1 LGVDFVASLMN
12 PKHGRQSVSPARR
25 RAYDILLRVETE
37 SAYAST
43 LVGALPDSDL
53 SRADRSLVQE
63 IVLGVLRWRGSL
75 DYFIQRYSGRS
86 SEQLDLPVVI
96 ALRIGLFQLRH
107 LSRIPASA
115 AVNESVN
122 LVKRARTSSAAGL
135 VNALLRKASMH
146 LDEKAGV
153 GIVDS
158 IQRASVEL
166 SHPRWLLERWQAMLG
181 DEEAERLAL
190 ANNSPPPA
198 AFRVNT
204 LRATAGEVIF
214 DLKSKGLI
222 TRESSLVP
230 GAFVVEGGPSQA
242 VNQAARSG
250 LIYIQDQASQ
260 LVSTL
265 LGPHRGHRILDLCA
279 APGSKSSHIAA
290 LAGDEAWVVACDRYA
305 HRLATLL
312 AACGR
317 LGIDSIDSL
326 VLDATRALPFADDA
340 KFDRVLVDAPCSGT
354 GTLRGNPEI
363 KWRLT
368 AGDLTRL
375 VDLQLTLLTGGA
387 QAVAPGGRLVYS
399 TCSIEREEN
408 EQVVR
413 CFLEGNARFRL
424 IKPNARLDL
433 ITADGFVRTFPHRH
447 GSDGF
452 FAAVLE
458 SSNG

>member
-1 LGVDFVASLMN
+1 MN
-12 PKHGRQSVSPARR
+12 PKQSRESVSPAPHQ
-25 RAYDILLRVETE
+25 AYDILLRVEAE
-37 SAYAST
+37 SAYAS
-43 LVGALPDSDL
+43 VRVAALSDSDL
-53 SRADRSLVQE
+53 SREDRALVQE
-63 IVLGVLRWRGSL
+63 IVLGVLRWRGAL

-86 SEQLDLPVVI
+86 CEQLDLPVVI

-107 LSRIPASA
+107 LSRIPTSA

-135 VNALLRKASMH
+135 VNAVLRKASMH
-146 LDEKAGV
+146 LDEKAGA

-158 IQRASVEL
+158 LQRASVEL
-166 SHPRWLLERWQAMLG
+166 SHPAWLLERWRAMLG
-181 DEEAERLAL
+181 KEEAEQLTR
-190 ANNSPPPA
+190 ANNVPPPS

-214 DLKSKGLI
+214 DLKSKGVI

-230 GAFVVEGGPSQA
+230 GAFVVQGGPSPI

-265 LGPHRGHRILDLCA
+265 LGPRGGHRVLDLCA

-290 LAGDEAWVVACDRYA
+290 LAGNEAWVLACDRYP
-305 HRLATLL
+305 HRLATLR
-312 AACGR
+312 ATCGR

-326 VLDATRALPFADDA
+326 VLDATRTLPFAESA
-340 KFDRVLVDAPCSGT
+340 PKFDRVLVDAPCSGT

-363 KWRLT
+363 KWRLS
-368 AGDLTRL
+368 AGDLARL
-375 VDLQLTLLTGGA
+375 AELQLTLLKCGA
-387 QAVAPGGRLVYS
+387 QMVAPGGRLVYS

-408 EQVVR
+408 EEVVR
-413 CFLEGNARFRL
+413 CFLESNASFRL
-424 IKPNARLDL
+424 INPNARPDL
-433 ITADGFVRTFPHRH
+433 IAPDGFVRTFPHRH
-447 GSDGF
+447 GCDGF

-458 SSNG
+458 SLNG